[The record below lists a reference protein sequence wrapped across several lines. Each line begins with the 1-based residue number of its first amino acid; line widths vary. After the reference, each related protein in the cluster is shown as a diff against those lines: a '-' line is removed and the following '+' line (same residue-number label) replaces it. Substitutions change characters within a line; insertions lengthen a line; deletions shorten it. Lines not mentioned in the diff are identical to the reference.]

1 MRDRAKK
8 ESHLLARQLAAF
20 PCSLLLELFPF
31 GIIMNQSMLIMG
43 GGEKLCEVWKGREH
57 FLGQPVTKYFQL
69 RRPKG
74 IPFTWKNVK
83 SSSLLER
90 IECDFLLSDDVFK

>member
-8 ESHLLARQLAAF
+8 ESHLLTRQLAAF

-31 GIIMNQSMLIMG
+31 GIIINQSMLLMG
-43 GGEKLCEVWKGREH
+43 GGEKLCEVWKGKEH

-74 IPFTWKNVK
+74 IPFTWKNV
-83 SSSLLER
+83 
-90 IECDFLLSDDVFK
+90 